1 MGGGSQCP
9 PGLKA
14 RSAPLKRPADVNAPA
29 VMIAKSATG
38 EMAENPAQLTPV
50 WPLEQNTN
58 MPTAADLRKLADRL
72 AQRAGAGARLTP
84 ESATLAMVAL
94 RVYADLL
101 EQPSIETLGQ
111 PYEVAV
117 VDAREHKTEILALCR
132 NVIVAKAAFVAA
144 VEQRAGKRVKLTRG
158 AQVHADSGDK
168 Q

>member
-1 MGGGSQCP
+1 LTLDS
-9 PGLKA
+9 
-14 RSAPLKRPADVNAPA
+14 PA
-29 VMIAKSATG
+29 
-38 EMAENPAQLTPV
+38 
-50 WPLEQNTN
+50 EQNTN
-58 MPTAADLRKLADRL
+58 MPTAAELRRLADRL
-72 AQRAGAGARLTP
+72 AQRHATGARLTP

-117 VDAREHKTEILALCR
+117 IDADDHKTEILALCR

-144 VEQRAGKRVKLTRG
+144 VEQRVGKRVKLTRG

-168 Q
+168 R

>member
-1 MGGGSQCP
+1 
-9 PGLKA
+9 
-14 RSAPLKRPADVNAPA
+14 
-29 VMIAKSATG
+29 
-38 EMAENPAQLTPV
+38 
-50 WPLEQNTN
+50 
-58 MPTAADLRKLADRL
+58 MPTAAELRRLADRL
-72 AQRAGAGARLTP
+72 AQRHATGARLTP

-117 VDAREHKTEILALCR
+117 IDADDHKTEILALCR

-144 VEQRAGKRVKLTRG
+144 VEQRDGKRVKLTRG

-168 Q
+168 RSALQKRDGNQS